1 MFWKDLKEIVKFLS
15 FVRSR
20 LMDYDVDQH
29 NIIIFDRYEFVNECL
44 KHSAKGVGSYSCDI

>member
-1 MFWKDLKEIVKFLS
+1 MLWKDLKEIVKFLS
-15 FVRSR
+15 VVRSR

-29 NIIIFDRYEFVNECL
+29 NIIIVDRYEFVNECL